1 VLDTERI
8 VAEIDAVLKI
18 HEEYRASS
26 KYDDLSDLKR
36 GTTNEVLTLLEAA
49 IERAAPPGSM
59 YKRHAEGAYAKY
71 GHDNPHNITILT
83 GVLKAIRVDYEAGR
97 LQGITELIHA
107 DVFADFLEMAEY
119 LHSEGYKDAAA
130 VICGSVLEGHLR
142 KFADKFN
149 IPTADK
155 GKPKKADGLNS
166 ELTAAG
172 AYSKLDQ
179 KNVTAWL
186 GVRNHAAHGEYDKY
200 SKDQVALLLQG
211 VRDFLTRYAA

>member
-1 VLDTERI
+1 VLDTKRI
-8 VAEIDAVLKI
+8 IAEIDAVLKK
-18 HEEYRASS
+18 HEEYRSAS

-36 GTTNEVLTLLEAA
+36 GVTNEVLTLLEATL
-49 IERAAPPGSM
+49 ERAAPPRSI
-59 YKRHAEGAYAKY
+59 YKRHAEDAYAKY
-71 GHDNPHNITILT
+71 GHDNAHNITILT
-83 GVLKAIRVDYEAGR
+83 GVLNAIRADYEAGR
-97 LQGITELIHA
+97 LQSVTELIHA
-107 DVFADFLEMAEY
+107 DLFADFLEMAEY
-119 LHSEGYKDAAA
+119 LQSEGYKDAAA

-142 KFADKFN
+142 KLAEKLN
-149 IPTADK
+149 ISTAER

-186 GVRNHAAHGEYDKY
+186 GLRNHAAHGEYDKY
-200 SKDQVALLLQG
+200 TKDQVALMMQG